1 MPSQRKGC
9 DAFGAFGA
17 FAEFYD
23 AYTAH
28 PDYAGWVRGLLELGR
43 SEATSTGRRVL
54 DLGCGTGNSTV
65 PLLELGCAVTGCDT
79 ARPMLDLAR
88 SKAGARAQLLERD
101 ITRLGKVGE
110 FDVVLCVNDVVNYV
124 LDRDGVRRVMSGAA
138 ANLAPGGAL
147 VFDANTLRTFRVTFA
162 TSHVRV
168 RRGLTFR
175 WRGRATP
182 GFGAGDV
189 ARADLDVVRGVG
201 ATRRCCATSVHLQ
214 RHHPHD
220 ELVDA
225 IEAAGLRLARVYGQ
239 HADGRRDSDVDDARH
254 LKAVYVATLASSEE
268 GR

>member
-1 MPSQRKGC
+1 M
-9 DAFGAFGA
+9 
-17 FAEFYD
+17 
-23 AYTAH
+23 
-28 PDYAGWVRGLLELGR
+28 
-43 SEATSTGRRVL
+43 
-54 DLGCGTGNSTV
+54 
-65 PLLELGCAVTGCDT
+65 
-79 ARPMLDLAR
+79 
-88 SKAGARAQLLERD
+88 KAGARAQLLERD
-101 ITRLGKVGE
+101 ITRLGTLGE

-124 LDRDGVRRVMSGAA
+124 LDRDGVRRVLSGAA

-182 GFGAGDV
+182 SFAAGDV
-189 ARADLDVVRGVG
+189 ARADLDVARGMG

-225 IEAAGLRLARVYGQ
+225 IEGGWATPRARVRPVRRRPARLRPGRRPTPQGGLRRDLAI
-239 HADGRRDSDVDDARH
+239 
-254 LKAVYVATLASSEE
+254 
-268 GR
+268 